1 MAPVLAPRAAVAQS
15 SILPPDAAAREY
27 RAGRDAVRARDFPE
41 AIRRLTAALATG
53 HDRPAE
59 RLGTARYSVERYD
72 PDYWLGVAYMESGDD
87 LRARLHLTRS
97 RGSPLVQG
105 WPEYA
110 DLVRRL
116 AELDRRGSASRTPA
130 VEPPATPTRTATPTA
145 PPAPEPTPTA
155 GVLEPGP
162 PPAPSP
168 TADPPVPARRPPPEA
183 PLPAEE
189 TAAVIAAI
197 SRGRWDDARGALG
210 VLRSRSPGH
219 PGADLLEAVLEGS
232 SYLLSGRSDE
242 QARRRARAALEAY
255 RRKGGSAEAE
265 DAWVSPAL
273 RAALGL

>member
-1 MAPVLAPRAAVAQS
+1 MAPVLAPLPAVAQS

-27 RAGRDAVRARDFPE
+27 LAGRDAVRARDFPE
-41 AIRRLTAALATG
+41 AIRRLSAALATG
-53 HDRPAE
+53 HDEPAE

-87 LRARLHLTRS
+87 PRARLHLTRS

-116 AELDRRGSASRTPA
+116 SELDRRASAARTPPP
-130 VEPPATPTRTATPTA
+130 EPPVPTRTATPTA

-155 GVLEPGP
+155 GAPAPGP
-162 PPAPSP
+162 PPTPSP
-168 TADPPVPARRPPPEA
+168 TAGLPAAARRTAPPA
-183 PLPAEE
+183 PPPAEE

-197 SRGRWDDARGALG
+197 SKGRWEDARAALG
-210 VLRSRSPGH
+210 VLRARSPGH

-232 SYLLSGRSDE
+232 AFLLSGREDQE
-242 QARRRARAALEAY
+242 ARGRARAALSAY

-273 RAALGL
+273 RAALGP